1 MPPGLVHFS
10 VGVSLL
16 QRHSKQHTHTHEHTF
31 CRSTLL
37 PHFQSSS
44 SSLAGCLLLQMLL
57 MACYVCRNSKAAR
70 TRPRSAFASTP
81 ATLRGAIDHD
91 EYRNQSVPL
100 FLQPFLWPVD
110 ASSLWCEAVLTLLT
124 RLPALLSCGLDI
136 RDSSGIT
143 ELLQSLPSIQLPLCC
158 YVLQPLSDP
167 SSTAS

>member
-1 MPPGLVHFS
+1 MSIEISQF
-10 VGVSLL
+10 
-16 QRHSKQHTHTHEHTF
+16 R
-31 CRSTLL
+31 C
-37 PHFQSSS
+37 
-44 SSLAGCLLLQMLL
+44 C
-57 MACYVCRNSKAAR
+57 
-70 TRPRSAFASTP
+70 
-81 ATLRGAIDHD
+81 
-91 EYRNQSVPL
+91 
-100 FLQPFLWPVD
+100 LQPFLWPVD

>member
-1 MPPGLVHFS
+1 MS
-10 VGVSLL
+10 AIIVSLL
-16 QRHSKQHTHTHEHTF
+16 VPEYDLVR
-31 CRSTLL
+31 LL
-37 PHFQSSS
+37 
-44 SSLAGCLLLQMLL
+44 
-57 MACYVCRNSKAAR
+57 
-70 TRPRSAFASTP
+70 RSAFASTP
-81 ATLRGAIDHD
+81 ATLGGAIDHD